1 MSSPPCQSLCIYL
14 RTLPTDYS
22 TAKPFVASIPLSFHL
37 IFHRLPNHPF
47 TFKTNPPFY
56 IPMQLPLVHIPTMEA
71 TSLLSS
77 SSSFTLSFLPSPLSS
92 PHLHHRSLF
101 FRGMF
106 PVTVNP
112 QTYSTAVVRRKLSF
126 CTKAVLGGNVH
137 ATGVPTS
144 VPVRVAH
151 ELHQAGHRYLDVRT
165 PEEFSAG
172 HVPGAINIPYMY
184 KVGPGMAKNPSF
196 VAEVSSHL
204 GKYDEIIVVGVSTWE
219 TVSDGSHRASSC
231 CENIKFI
238 IFQST
243 CRRRIKA
250 NYNLCTINSFCR
262 ALLQLLTLP
271 EGTRRGLRMGFQ
283 RNDDD
288 DVGGRE

>member
-1 MSSPPCQSLCIYL
+1 
-14 RTLPTDYS
+14 
-22 TAKPFVASIPLSFHL
+22 
-37 IFHRLPNHPF
+37 
-47 TFKTNPPFY
+47 
-56 IPMQLPLVHIPTMEA
+56 MQLPLVHIPTMEA

-112 QTYSTAVVRRKLSF
+112 QTCSTAVVRKKLSF

-137 ATGVPTS
+137 VTGVPTS

-204 GKYDEIIVVGVSTWE
+204 GKYDEIIVGCQLGKRSLMAATE
-219 TVSDGSHRASSC
+219 
-231 CENIKFI
+231 
-238 IFQST
+238 
-243 CRRRIKA
+243 
-250 NYNLCTINSFCR
+250 
-262 ALLQLLTLP
+262 LLAALLTLP